1 MNEGDGSTPLFRYVD
16 DVIKYAGTPDHV
28 PKEYY
33 DEHWGFLNK
42 QHAFANYDEIDIE
55 NLREEHRIQKIKY
68 MTGKRRYEL
77 RELDDAGWSQ
87 TWIVSY
93 ALATLGRGGFLI
105 KQYRTQETRFHYP
118 VEDKKGKI
126 PIFSRL
132 RRSEKQ
138 AQMEQ
143 GVYSQ

>member
-16 DVIKYAGTPDHV
+16 DVIKYAGTPDHI

-33 DEHWGFLNK
+33 DKHWGFLNK
-42 QHAFANYDEIDIE
+42 QLAFANWSYEDIE
-55 NLREEHRIQKIKY
+55 NIQEELRIQKVKH
-68 MTGKRRYEL
+68 MTSRRRYEL
-77 RELDDAGWSQ
+77 KELDEAGWGQ

-93 ALATLGRGGFLI
+93 GLATLGKDGFLI
-105 KQYRTQETRFHYP
+105 KQYRTQETRYHYP
-118 VEDKKGKI
+118 IEDKKGKI

-132 RRSEKQ
+132 RKSEKQ